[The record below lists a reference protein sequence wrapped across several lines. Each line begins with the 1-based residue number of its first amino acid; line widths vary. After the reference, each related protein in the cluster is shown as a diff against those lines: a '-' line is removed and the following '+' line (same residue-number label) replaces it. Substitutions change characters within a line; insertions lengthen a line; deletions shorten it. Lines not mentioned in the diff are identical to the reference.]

1 MLLSIGLGGC
11 KDWID
16 LKPENSLVFKNAFES
31 ERDVEAA
38 LLGVEQSVRLLGLLK
53 LMENIQIITII
64 NPLRC

>member
-1 MLLSIGLGGC
+1 MKIYIYLWIISMLLSIGLGGC

-38 LLGVEQSVRLLGLLK
+38 LLGVEQSVRVN
-53 LMENIQIITII
+53 MTAAS
-64 NPLRC
+64 